1 MRLKIQ
7 WACPLTPMHIE
18 GKRNAITDI
27 PSRLFGSNSL
37 WKCETDSDLLTL
49 FNSMFHLPNQQ
60 SWTIF
65 HLNCKLVTRM
75 TLALQMRPFELDD
88 WRQLPKVG
96 RHVGNIGVHTST
108 LWEWIHTYSIQSS
121 RHEFNASQGLQ
132 HELDRVSMG
141 EDDKS
146 RVARS
151 LAQSRP
157 LARQLPF
164 PVTPTQ
170 QR

>member
-1 MRLKIQ
+1 
-7 WACPLTPMHIE
+7 MHIE
-18 GKRNAITDI
+18 GKCNAIADI
-27 PSRLFGSNSL
+27 LLRLFGSNPF
-37 WKCETDSDLLTL
+37 WKCKTDSDLLTL
-49 FNSMFHLPNQQ
+49 FNSMCHLPNQQ
-60 SWTIF
+60 FWTIF
-65 HLNCKLVTRM
+65 CLTCKLVTRV
-75 TLALQMRPFELDD
+75 TSALQMKPFELVD

-96 RHVGNIGVHTST
+96 RHVGNIGVHTFA

-121 RHEFNASQGLQ
+121 RHESNASQGLQ
-132 HELDRVSMG
+132 HEQDWDSTG
-141 EDDKS
+141 KDNKS

-157 LARQLPF
+157 LARQSPW